1 MVARA
6 GAEAGFTFR
15 VQPHMPRH
23 ACGFALANGG
33 HDRRALQ
40 AYLGHKNIQRAVR
53 YTELSPT
60 RFKNFWR
67 VGVCNQVGKMNGYE
81 IADMLAVI
89 QSALLAKNNP
99 KLGETIGHASNALRA
114 IREYNEQTEVRE

>member
-1 MVARA
+1 
-6 GAEAGFTFR
+6 
-15 VQPHMPRH
+15 
-23 ACGFALANGG
+23 
-33 HDRRALQ
+33 
-40 AYLGHKNIQRAVR
+40 
-53 YTELSPT
+53 
-60 RFKNFWR
+60 
-67 VGVCNQVGKMNGYE
+67 MNGYE